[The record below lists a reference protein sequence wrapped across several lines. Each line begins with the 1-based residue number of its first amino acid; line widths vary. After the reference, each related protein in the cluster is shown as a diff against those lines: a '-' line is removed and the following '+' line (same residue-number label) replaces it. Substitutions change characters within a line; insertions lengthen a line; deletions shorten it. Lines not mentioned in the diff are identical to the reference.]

1 MNCGVG
7 SRRGSDLV
15 LLWLWHRLMV
25 TAPIESLAWESPYAV
40 GVALERPKYKKKK
53 DLWEK
58 NKIEKDPA
66 MNLYLFSVH

>member
-25 TAPIESLAWESPYAV
+25 TAPIEPLAWESPYAV

-53 DLWEK
+53 KKKKKKRIYGKRIKLR
-58 NKIEKDPA
+58 KIQ
-66 MNLYLFSVH
+66 L